1 MIHAR
6 IENGKVIPLTEAD
19 RQKFEAAF
27 PDGNVTLNSDNCP
40 QVADAI
46 NRASAEILAQRKD
59 LYRRLADFD

>member
-19 RQKFEAAF
+19 RQKLEAAF

-40 QVADAI
+40 QVAADIEKYSAALI
-46 NRASAEILAQRKD
+46 EQNRTAYEALARYD
-59 LYRRLADFD
+59 